1 LLRKT
6 IRK

>member
-6 IRK
+6 